1 MGAFWELSLK
11 LSFCVAFWK
20 VLSGDGGDAHH
31 IELWAGHG
39 LCLSYVSMDGR
50 LRLQVDDGIG
60 GNTSVRDWVFQSSLS
75 HKDCSRKGIKGCFG
89 SSENGLKKSYIT
101 SWCSSKEE
109 CLFIHILTSDVIWY
123 DEANVDCI
131 ISYLKL
137 WCWSLNSQ

>member
-1 MGAFWELSLK
+1 MDVVKPSWITSALGSHQHKVSLQHWWELALK

-60 GNTSVRDWVFQSSLS
+60 GNTSVRD
-75 HKDCSRKGIKGCFG
+75 
-89 SSENGLKKSYIT
+89 
-101 SWCSSKEE
+101 
-109 CLFIHILTSDVIWY
+109 
-123 DEANVDCI
+123 
-131 ISYLKL
+131 
-137 WCWSLNSQ
+137 